1 MTPTHRLGLL
11 AAAIA
16 AVSLTSSCDDSSD
29 NGPGSLKIT
38 TANAPFVAADGAAL
52 IAGAMDVDEEASPE
66 NLDLGV
72 GVAVA
77 GSGAKPQGLSFI
89 KLGALVRAHAEAG
102 ETAAM
107 VAASLP
113 TGAAVVSGTT
123 VDCETSGSY
132 IYFSNSTS
140 WGITYNNCVDE
151 YSEEGEGSSYESRY
165 TMNGTATGSYGTEV
179 GYGGWS
185 AEYEN
190 LRSTYNTRYS
200 NPEATGS
207 YAGEYEV
214 NGSFDW
220 FYDYGGTA
228 GYGGYG
234 GNYTDHYSATDLT
247 VKYKYTAKGDS
258 EGEAREGAG
267 TVVYDTY
274 EFAFYYED
282 GYWFWEGDLYA
293 RDSERGVWS
302 ISTPV
307 PFGVNYACQL
317 VTGEVRYSGVI
328 HDEEDSNRGSNVL
341 VISGN
346 GMNDT
351 VTYDLFEADGVT
363 EISSEEH
370 DWLDYYS
377 EYENEGC

>member
-1 MTPTHRLGLL
+1 MTSNHRLGLL

-52 IAGAMDVDEEASPE
+52 IAASMDADDAVPPAGVVVTASSE
-66 NLDLGV
+66 QSRGQN
-72 GVAVA
+72 
-77 GSGAKPQGLSFI
+77 FI
-89 KLGALVRAHAEAG
+89 ALGALVRSHMEAG

-107 VAASLP
+107 VSGGLP
-113 TGAAVVSGTT
+113 TGATVVTGETVACDSGNY
-123 VDCETSGSY
+123 V
-132 IYFSNSTS
+132 YFSNATS
-140 WGITYNNCVDE
+140 WGITYNNCVEEDGE
-151 YSEEGEGSSYESRY
+151 Y
-165 TMNGTATGSYGTEV
+165 TNTLDGTATGTYTEV
-179 GYGGWS
+179 GYGGWTS
-185 AEYEN
+185 NYEN
-190 LRSTYNTRYS
+190 LRNQYS
-200 NPEATGS
+200 NVYEGGS
-207 YAGEYEV
+207 YSGDYTI
-214 NGSFDW
+214 NGSFEY
-220 FYDYGGTA
+220 FHDYGGTA

-247 VKYKYTAKGDS
+247 IKYKYKATGESD
-258 EGEAREGAG
+258 GEAREGAG
-267 TVVYDTY
+267 TIVYDTY
-274 EFAFYYED
+274 EFAFYYEE

-341 VISGN
+341 VVSGN

-363 EISSEEH
+363 EISSETH

-377 EYENEGC
+377 EYESEGC